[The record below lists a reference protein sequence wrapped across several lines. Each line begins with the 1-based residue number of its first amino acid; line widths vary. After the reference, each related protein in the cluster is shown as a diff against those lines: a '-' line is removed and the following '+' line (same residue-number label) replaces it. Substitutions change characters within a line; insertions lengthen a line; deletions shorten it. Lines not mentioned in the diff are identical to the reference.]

1 MTRRNAVAGVK
12 LRVDVIGE
20 EELQRKLRLLE
31 AAVQGAQ
38 LAAAVTA
45 GAELVQNAAKIKAP
59 FRTGTLRRSI
69 HTETVSVAP
78 TRAEATVGTDV
89 VYAKQVEFGGTIRP
103 KKAKMLHWT
112 DESGEHFARSV
123 TQPARPYLRP
133 AFDEEGDNAGVEV
146 REALKVLV
154 EKAAAG

>member
-1 MTRRNAVAGVK
+1 MGDRIK
-12 LRVDVIGE
+12 VDVVGE
-20 EELQRKLRLLE
+20 EELRRKLRLLE

-45 GAELVQNAAKIKAP
+45 GAELIQNAAKIKAP

-69 HTETVSVAP
+69 HTETKSVSP

-89 VYAKQVEFGGTIRP
+89 VYAKQVEFGGTIVP
-103 KKAKMLHWT
+103 KNAKMLHWV
-112 DESGEHFARSV
+112 GEDGQDHFARSV

-133 AFDEEGDNAGVEV
+133 AFDEEGDNAAVEV
-146 REALKVLV
+146 REALLVLV
-154 EKAAAG
+154 AKAAG